1 MRYPIVIEMPASEKE
16 AYGVVFPD
24 LPGCF
29 SAGDTLDEAITNA
42 SEAAALWIESTL
54 DLAGKVPTPS
64 SFEAVRNNPEWA
76 GWALAVASVDPMLFD
91 TSAERVNITLP
102 KRVLARLD
110 RRAKEEGDT
119 RSGFIARL
127 AMSA

>member
-1 MRYPIVIEMPASEKE
+1 MRYPIMIEVPASEKE

-42 SEAAALWIESTL
+42 SEAAALWIEGAL
-54 DLAGKVPTPS
+54 DDGDKIPQPS
-64 SFEAVRNNPEWA
+64 SFDAVRNNPEWA
-76 GWALAVASVDPMLFD
+76 GWILALVTVDPMLFD

-110 RRAKEEGDT
+110 RRAKEEGET
-119 RSGFIARL
+119 RSGFIAHL

>member
-1 MRYPIVIEMPASEKE
+1 MCYPIVIEMPTSEKE
-16 AYGVVFPD
+16 TYGVVFPD

-54 DLAGKVPTPS
+54 DEGGKVLPPS
-64 SFEAVRNNPEWA
+64 SFEAVQNNPEWS
-76 GWALAVASVDPMLFD
+76 GWALAVASVDPVLFD

-119 RSGFIARL
+119 RSGFGVRL